1 MQFRNHVTVFNLI
14 LVFFITSS
22 FIGKDIKTLDIQQ
35 QSLELNTDGLYY
47 AEFYDFIFRGHFE
60 HVKVKRETV
69 EFLSIFE
76 QYLRAY
82 ARQCKQYLP
91 DKTVEI
97 MDLVC
102 AREYLEK
109 NIYGDVLSRVC
120 TKWVWQGSKLYARPD
135 LYNAKLTAEKLQSD
149 DVLQKAFAEMTD
161 PNAIGNSM
169 DKVHKLKGL
178 KNDMAQIF
186 KLNPGNSDVIKRFEE
201 NLKRFA
207 LKKPAIRM
215 KAQSKYA
222 IMKTAGGPSGAQ
234 NLSKLFDDLIANH
247 AKTWAM
253 NKYVPR
259 SISKLTI
266 LRKDAQGRPLMTK
279 ANYTYQFFG
288 KSGEGWVQINF
299 ENGLPKCLY
308 FHDFPRNCKTPASGI
323 VAAYAQG
330 SYSN

>member
-1 MQFRNHVTVFNLI
+1 MQFRNLITLFNLAF
-14 LVFFITSS
+14 VFFITSS
-22 FIGKDIKTLDIQQ
+22 FMVTETKILVGQP
-35 QSLELNTDGLYY
+35 QSLEINTDGLYY

-60 HVKVKRETV
+60 HVKVKRADV

-82 ARQCKQYLP
+82 GRQCKEYLP
-91 DKTVEI
+91 QKKVEI

-102 AREYLEK
+102 AQEYIEK

-120 TKWVWQGSKLYARPD
+120 TKWIWQGSKLFARPD
-135 LYNAKLTAEKLQSD
+135 LYNAKLTVEKLQSD
-149 DVLQKAFAEMTD
+149 DALQKVYAEMTD

-178 KNDMAQIF
+178 KNDMAKIF
-186 KLNPGNSDVIKRFEE
+186 ILNPGNSPSIKRFEE

-207 LKKPAIRM
+207 LNKPAIRM
-215 KAQSKYA
+215 KTESKYTA
-222 IMKTAGGPSGAQ
+222 MKKAGGPSGVQ
-234 NLSKLFDDLIANH
+234 NLDKLFDDLVANH

-259 SISKLTI
+259 SISRLAVLK
-266 LRKDAQGRPLMTK
+266 KDSKGRPLLVK

-308 FHDFPRNCKTPASGI
+308 FHDFPRNCKTPASGV

-330 SYSN
+330 SYSK